1 MQRCHRP
8 RLGRALAGQL
18 IISVLLVQLG
28 RAAAAALGRVFAS
41 LWGGGP
47 DRSTRRE
54 LVPGRYGLVPMV
66 AAGAGGAA
74 DRAEAEGKAGPPA
87 EAVPG

>member
-1 MQRCHRP
+1 MQRGHRT
-8 RLGRALAGQL
+8 RLGRALVGQL

-47 DRSTRRE
+47 DRSPQRG
-54 LVPGRYGLVPMV
+54 LVPGRYGLVPVV
-66 AAGAGGAA
+66 AARAGGA
-74 DRAEAEGKAGPPA
+74 DPEEAEGEAGPPA
-87 EAVPG
+87 EAVRG